1 MDARIHATRT
11 DRQNRYA
18 ARNIR
23 VDIRQSRG
31 PIMSMTYAVVNLS
44 KAVIAGYKILAT
56 SILAYYLVKDT
67 RERRRREK
75 TPSKRGGKTPS

>member
-1 MDARIHATRT
+1 
-11 DRQNRYA
+11 
-18 ARNIR
+18 
-23 VDIRQSRG
+23 
-31 PIMSMTYAVVNLS
+31 MSMTYAVVNLS

-75 TPSKRGGKTPS
+75 NPLKKRG